1 MMTFQV
7 DIAQRSK
14 ERPAWIVLQQV
25 ACLNW
30 LLGESPSHPA
40 HIPSSIS
47 VTHPLSTLYPR
58 CSHDFLAIVFE
69 STVPPLS
76 HKIKF
81 TTKWFKLLPA
91 ANSIGK
97 WQHLELQEEEEV
109 GKEKEMFPMCTIC
122 SSLYVT
128 LSLSV
133 SHNLQD
139 RPLIEW
145 YDWRGGNH
153 SPAHEQLW
161 GLGKMSQY
169 WEESRSGKLL
179 PKSEPSSS
187 SSPSRAA
194 LNLAISQSQSHSLCY
209 CHLHNSSQCCSY
221 HNGKWAKS
229 TAYNTNIKPKLVVK
243 PALSNS

>member
-1 MMTFQV
+1 M
-7 DIAQRSK
+7 
-14 ERPAWIVLQQV
+14 

-58 CSHDFLAIVFE
+58 FSPDFLAIVFE

-76 HKIKF
+76 KSNSLQNG
-81 TTKWFKLLPA
+81 WSSSQLPTQVV
-91 ANSIGK
+91 NGNTWSSRK
-97 WQHLELQEEEEV
+97 KRRS
-109 GKEKEMFPMCTIC
+109 GKEKKC
-122 SSLYVT
+122 SQSARFALHCMS
-128 LSLSV
+128 LSLCV

-139 RPLIEW
+139 RPLIKW
-145 YDWRGGNH
+145 HDWRGGNH

-161 GLGKMSQY
+161 GLGKMSQC

-194 LNLAISQSQSHSLCY
+194 LNLAISQSQSHNLCY
-209 CHLHNSSQCCSY
+209 CHIHNSYQCCSY

-229 TAYNTNIKPKLVVK
+229 TAYNTNLKPKLVVK